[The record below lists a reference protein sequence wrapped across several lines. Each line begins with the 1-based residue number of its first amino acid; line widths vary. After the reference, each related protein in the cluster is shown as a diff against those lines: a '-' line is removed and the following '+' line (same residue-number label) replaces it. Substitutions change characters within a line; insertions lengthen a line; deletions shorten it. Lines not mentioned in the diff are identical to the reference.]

1 MHQGIKA
8 LIEKKKKNRTL
19 HNKTNSF
26 QAISVTSLYTPSNT
40 ASKSTKSILLKLKRE
55 FNTFL
60 SGTYKL
66 SV

>member
-8 LIEKKKKNRTL
+8 LIEKKKNRTL
-19 HNKTNSF
+19 HNKRNSF
-26 QAISVTSLYTPSNT
+26 QDINITSLYTPSNT

-66 SV
+66 SI